1 VDSRT
6 KVALLALVGLLLA
19 VGIGVAAY
27 AVSKDSVGLPVT
39 KLDPKPLAPTTRTR
53 PATTT
58 RSTTTRAQT
67 TTQATT
73 TVDDHGGGGG
83 GGGDN
88 SGPGGGG
95 GGGHG
100 GDD

>member
-1 VDSRT
+1 VAAVESKPR
-6 KVALLALVGLLLA
+6 VALLAVVGVLLA

-39 KLDPKPLAPTTRTR
+39 KLDPKPLAPTVTR
-53 PATTT
+53 PNPAIHA
-58 RSTTTRAQT
+58 RT

-73 TVDDHGGGGG
+73 SRATTSVDDHGGS
-83 GGGDN
+83 DN
-88 SGPGGGG
+88 SGRGR

>member
-1 VDSRT
+1 VESKPRL
-6 KVALLALVGLLLA
+6 ALLAVIGLLLA
-19 VGIGVAAY
+19 AGIGVAAY

-39 KLDPKPLAPTTRTR
+39 KLDPKPLAPATTTTPR
-53 PATTT
+53 PATTHAV
-58 RSTTTRAQT
+58 TTRPA
-67 TTQATT
+67 T

-83 GGGDN
+83 DN
-88 SGPGGGG
+88 SGRGR

>member
-1 VDSRT
+1 VAAVESKPR
-6 KVALLALVGLLLA
+6 VALLAVVGVLLA

-39 KLDPKPLAPTTRTR
+39 KLDPKPLAPTVTRRNSTTHAR
-53 PATTT
+53 TTT
-58 RSTTTRAQT
+58 HAATSR
-67 TTQATT
+67 ATT
-73 TVDDHGGGGG
+73 TVDDHGGG
-83 GGGDN
+83 DN
-88 SGPGGGG
+88 SGRGR

>member
-1 VDSRT
+1 VESRI
-6 KVALLALVGLLLA
+6 KVALLAFVGLLVA

-27 AVSKDSVGLPVT
+27 VVSKDSVGLPVT
-39 KLDPKPLAPTTRTR
+39 KLDPKPLAPATTTR
-53 PATTT
+53 PATTV
-58 RSTTTRAQT
+58 RTTTH
-67 TTQATT
+67 ATT

-83 GGGDN
+83 N
-88 SGPGGGG
+88 SGPG